1 MPPLVRFNKMAR
13 MAPPDELNRIQ
24 NSLAGDTEAFAALVK
39 EHQKMV
45 LALAFRM
52 TGSLADAED
61 LTQETF
67 LRAFRQLSSF
77 RAESKFSTWLCQIA
91 VNLSLN
97 WRARE
102 NRRGQVHSKWSENVI
117 TDTQDEFPDALSSRV
132 QSALDK
138 LPPKQRAAIVLTVYE
153 NHSHAQAA
161 KLLNCTEATISWRL
175 FSARQKLK
183 RLLKGISHGAI

>member
-1 MPPLVRFNKMAR
+1 MAH
-13 MAPPDELNRIQ
+13 MAPPDDERNRIQ
-24 NSLAGDTEAFAALVK
+24 NSLAGDAEAFAALVK

-45 LALAFRM
+45 MALAFRM

-61 LTQETF
+61 LAQETF
-67 LRAFRQLSSF
+67 LRAFRQLNTF

-102 NRRGQVHSKWSENVI
+102 NRRGQVHSTWSENVI
-117 TDTQDEFPDALSSRV
+117 TETRGEFPDALSGQV
-132 QSALDK
+132 QRALDK

-153 NHSHAQAA
+153 NQSHTEAA
-161 KLLNCTEATISWRL
+161 KLLNCTEATISWRV
-175 FSARQKLK
+175 FAARQKLK
-183 RLLKGISHGAI
+183 RLLKGISHETP